1 MVEDWKR
8 VVWSDECSVE
18 KSCDPRAAWVF
29 WTPSEKYLPE
39 CVEPGAF
46 VPLIMPSVNSELYL
60 DVLKELLPS
69 VLDAVPSHVGR
80 PIFQQDNSSVH
91 TARIIK
97 AWLKRQGFEMMMWP
111 PTSPDMNPIE
121 HVWKRLKEMLQ
132 ALYPDIKDTR
142 GGADKVKGRLA
153 EVLPIVWEQMD
164 KEFLK
169 KLVESMP
176 RRVKALIRAKGWC
189 TGY

>member
-1 MVEDWKR
+1 MVWGSFHYD
-8 VVWSDECSVE
+8 
-18 KSCDPRAAWVF
+18 
-29 WTPSEKYLPE
+29 T
-39 CVEPGAF
+39 PGAF

-97 AWLKRQGFEMMMWP
+97 AWLKRQGFEVMMWP

-142 GGADKVKGRLA
+142 GGADKVKERLA

-169 KLVESMP
+169 KLVESTP